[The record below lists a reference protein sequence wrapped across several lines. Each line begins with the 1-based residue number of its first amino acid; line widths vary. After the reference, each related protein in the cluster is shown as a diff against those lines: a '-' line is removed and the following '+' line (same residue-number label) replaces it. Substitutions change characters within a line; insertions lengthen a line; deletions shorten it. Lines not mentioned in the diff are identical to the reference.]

1 MKIINQYKIKDLK
14 QLVLDN
20 KHQVLLYGAG
30 LGVSSY
36 SRILVAA
43 LKHNNIEPKY
53 FVDDD
58 SERHGSELLGLKI
71 IGPENIESCVGNPL
85 VIISS
90 NYFESIFKSLKKIS
104 KSFPIYSSTGLLQE
118 TPSDAYLGIMDFN
131 EVQRRLHIHTSK
143 LNRILIGN
151 EGSDELVFNAIDI
164 QVTEKCSMKCI
175 DCSNLM
181 QYYEKPINADKN
193 LLESS
198 IEKLLF
204 AVDKI
209 YDARVLGGEPFL
221 YNELDRVLVMLAN
234 STKVQKITVYS
245 NATFVPKEHLL
256 IALKHPK
263 ILVEITDY
271 DELSKRH
278 REMMDV
284 FDQLGISYITH
295 KPQNWTDSARIVKN
309 NLTDSELSTMFE
321 RCCVN
326 DALTLLHGKIYHC
339 PFSGNAHNLGAIE
352 FDESDWVDVS
362 LISNPEDLRI
372 NLKAFYFK
380 KNYQTACKY
389 CLGRDYTQEQVVPA
403 IQTKKS
409 IPIPIFSAK

>member
-1 MKIINQYKIKDLK
+1 MEIINQYNILELK
-14 QLVLDN
+14 SLIQRN
-20 KHQVLLYGAG
+20 NYQVLLYGAG

-36 SRILVAA
+36 SKILIAS
-43 LKHNNIEPKY
+43 LSYNNISAKY

-58 SERHGSELLGLKI
+58 CQRHGDELYGLKI
-71 IGPENIESCVGNPL
+71 IGPGEIENYVQNPL
-85 VIISS
+85 IIISS
-90 NYFESIFKSLKKIS
+90 NYFESIFSSIKKLNRN
-104 KSFPIYSSTGLLQE
+104 FPVYSSTGLLQE
-118 TPSDAYLGIMDFN
+118 TASEAYKGVMDFN
-131 EVQRRLHIHTSK
+131 EVQRRLHTHTSK
-143 LNRILIGN
+143 LNRILSEDQGPGGLI
-151 EGSDELVFNAIDI
+151 FNAIDI

-198 IEKLLF
+198 LEKLLNS
-204 AVDKI
+204 VDKI

-221 YNELDRVLVMLAN
+221 YNDLDVTLRML
-234 STKVQKITVYS
+234 SLSETVQNITVYS

-256 IALKHPK
+256 LALAHQK
-263 ILVEITDY
+263 IQVEITDY

-278 REMMDV
+278 KQMMEV
-284 FDQLGISYITH
+284 FDERGIRYITH

-309 NLTDSELSTMFE
+309 NLTDNELSTMFE

-352 FDESDWVDVS
+352 FDSSDWVDVS
-362 LISNPEDLRI
+362 LADDSADLRKK
-372 NLKAFYFK
+372 LKAFYYK
-380 KNYQTACKY
+380 KSFQTACKY
-389 CLGRDYTQEQVVPA
+389 CLGRDFTQKQVVPA
-403 IQTKKS
+403 LQTKKS
-409 IPIPIFSAK
+409 IPIPIFAAK